1 MRETIYIKDNR
12 LFNLLNYLTEHCLSL
27 KCKDKKK
34 KDVYSGLSLSRRL
47 ASLTS
52 PNHLACHE
60 ESRGASGAIVVD
72 IDDGDPG
79 QAQAVVNGPLPT
91 CGVP

>member
-1 MRETIYIKDNR
+1 MDTVIRSLYYREIKAYYR
-12 LFNLLNYLTEHCLSL
+12 LLLKEYRFCF
-27 KCKDKKK
+27 
-34 KDVYSGLSLSRRL
+34 

-52 PNHLACHE
+52 QNQLPCHK
-60 ESRGASGAIVVD
+60 ESRGACGAVVVD
-72 IDDGDPG
+72 VDDGDPG